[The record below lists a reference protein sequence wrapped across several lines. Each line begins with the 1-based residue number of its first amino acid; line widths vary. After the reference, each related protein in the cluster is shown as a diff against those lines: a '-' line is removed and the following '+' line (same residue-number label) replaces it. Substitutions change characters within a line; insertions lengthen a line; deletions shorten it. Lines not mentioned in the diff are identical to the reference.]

1 MNINSPI
8 STKCRLYSF
17 MTCDAVHIDPAT
29 GKHTLLGIFS
39 SLRAREF
46 PVVHPR
52 MTWFLSLSELNKG
65 KHHLK
70 ISMVDPTGELESK
83 VIIDRDFDAPDPQHR
98 VNLVNDIHRLKFL
111 EAKTYSIVIEVDDEI
126 VFVDSFAIK
135 DAVKETESKLQ
146 QLLEDYDEYDD
157 EDYDDEDYDEDY
169 DYGDDDS
176 VF

>member
-8 STKCRLYSF
+8 STKCRLNSF
-17 MTCDAVHIDPAT
+17 MTCDAVHVDPAT

-83 VIIDRDFDAPDPQHR
+83 VIIDRDFDSPDPQHR

-135 DAVKETESKLQ
+135 DAVKEAESKLQ
-146 QLLEDYDEYDD
+146 ELLEDYDEYDN
-157 EDYDDEDYDEDY
+157 EDYDEDY